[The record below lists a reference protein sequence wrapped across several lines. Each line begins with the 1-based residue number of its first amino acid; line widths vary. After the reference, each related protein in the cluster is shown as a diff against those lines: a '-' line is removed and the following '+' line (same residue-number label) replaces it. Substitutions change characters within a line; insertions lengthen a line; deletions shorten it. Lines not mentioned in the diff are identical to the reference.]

1 MSRNREIPQKV
12 IVADQVSGSTVDV
25 VATGLE
31 YFDSVTPEGTDTSGI
46 GFYGGGIFSYYTE
59 GEVLPNKVINAPHA
73 GKFIASLDLL
83 PYATIVT
90 NPLSD
95 VSGGSSN
102 GKVYRDIDG
111 TLTLLNS
118 TDFPGFVVPSA
129 NSINVTSNVIQDIDI
144 NAVGAKLEVGDR
156 VAFTV
161 NSGRIDIVITKEML
175 QIAAG
180 YHEAAEDQVTTMIIP
195 AGTPVYGRFSKIT
208 LPSGSDLGSVVIT
221 NG

>member
-1 MSRNREIPQKV
+1 MSSNREIPRRV
-12 IVADQVSGSTVDV
+12 ILADQVNGSAVDI
-25 VATGLE
+25 VATDLE

-59 GEVLPNKVINAPHA
+59 GEVLPDKVINAPHA

-83 PYATIVT
+83 PYATLAVEPT
-90 NPLSD
+90 GD
-95 VSGGSSN
+95 VSGATVN
-102 GKVYRDIDG
+102 AKVYRDGDLMNG
-111 TLTLLNS
+111 

-129 NSINVTSNVIQDIDI
+129 TSIDITSNVIEDIDI
-144 NAVGAKLEVGDR
+144 SNVGAALEVGDR
-156 VAFTV
+156 VSFAV
-161 NSGRIDIVITKEML
+161 SGGRIDVIITKEML

-180 YHEAAEDQVTTMIIP
+180 YHEAAEDQVTTMTIP

-208 LPSGSDLGSVVIT
+208 LPSGTNLGSVVIT